1 VCCLYEKDFY
11 MFPNVRSFKL
21 QRIIQISVFSLLTGC
36 AASIDA
42 TKDVQSAR
50 NLAQKQ
56 LPVVIDESQAWQPG
70 ESLSADAALAYAITH
85 DALLKRDLS
94 IIVQRRAEIAQ
105 AELPANPTINGAFG
119 IAIDGLSGA
128 PIILQGMQGLSW
140 LWTRPDRIAAAEQTL
155 QQAILTAA
163 SRTIEVVA
171 DVRTKHLTV
180 SNYATLLELAEQD
193 TTLARRALGITIEHA
208 SVGEA
213 SGNAIDKARISM
225 LQSEHTS
232 QQAANKL
239 AIASLE
245 LLHAMGCPEVESV
258 LDVIPLQLT
267 NYTDYSD
274 VTLLSFAIEQRL
286 DLATK
291 RAIITKRSA
300 EIGLANPPLIS
311 ASVMFNENFGDRQ
324 AILPG
329 GSITIALDGD
339 AKESVADSKMQ
350 QAMFEYI
357 DAMRTVVKEVRTL
370 HESFLSSTLELDIDS
385 QIVRVTETSL
395 ERAVDADKRGEFH
408 PLQLIPIQRELIKAK
423 QHKLQDALIVSTTVI
438 ALERAVGGT
447 FTGIYK

>member
-1 VCCLYEKDFY
+1 

-193 TTLARRALGITIEHA
+193 TTLARRALEITIEHA
-208 SVGEA
+208 SAGEA

-232 QQAANKL
+232 QQAVNKL

-267 NYTDYSD
+267 NYTDYTD

-350 QAMFEYI
+350 QSMFEYI

-370 HESFLSSTLELDIDS
+370 HESFLSSTVELDIDS
-385 QIVRVTETSL
+385 QIVRATETSL
-395 ERAVDADKRGEFH
+395 ERAVDANKRGEFH
-408 PLQLIPIQRELIKAK
+408 PLQLIPIQRELITAK

>member
-1 VCCLYEKDFY
+1 
-11 MFPNVRSFKL
+11 
-21 QRIIQISVFSLLTGC
+21 
-36 AASIDA
+36 
-42 TKDVQSAR
+42 
-50 NLAQKQ
+50 
-56 LPVVIDESQAWQPG
+56 
-70 ESLSADAALAYAITH
+70 
-85 DALLKRDLS
+85 
-94 IIVQRRAEIAQ
+94 
-105 AELPANPTINGAFG
+105 
-119 IAIDGLSGA
+119 
-128 PIILQGMQGLSW
+128 
-140 LWTRPDRIAAAEQTL
+140 
-155 QQAILTAA
+155 
-163 SRTIEVVA
+163 
-171 DVRTKHLTV
+171 
-180 SNYATLLELAEQD
+180 
-193 TTLARRALGITIEHA
+193 
-208 SVGEA
+208 
-213 SGNAIDKARISM
+213 M

-232 QQAANKL
+232 QQAVNKL

-267 NYTDYSD
+267 NYTDYTD

-300 EIGLANPPLIS
+300 EIGLANPPHIS

-350 QAMFEYI
+350 QSMFEYI

-385 QIVRVTETSL
+385 QIVRATETSL
-395 ERAVDADKRGEFH
+395 ERAVDANKRGEFH
-408 PLQLIPIQRELIKAK
+408 PLQLIPIQRELITAK

>member
-1 VCCLYEKDFY
+1 

-70 ESLSADAALAYAITH
+70 ESLSVDAALAYAITH

-180 SNYATLLELAEQD
+180 SNYATLLELAQQD
-193 TTLARRALGITIEHA
+193 TTLARRALEITIEHA
-208 SVGEA
+208 SAGEA
-213 SGNAIDKARISM
+213 SGNAIDKAHISM

-232 QQAANKL
+232 QQAVNKL

-350 QAMFEYI
+350 QSMFEYI

-385 QIVRVTETSL
+385 KIVRATETSL
-395 ERAVDADKRGEFH
+395 ERAVDANKRGEFH
-408 PLQLIPIQRELIKAK
+408 PLQLIPIQRELITAK

>member
-1 VCCLYEKDFY
+1 
-11 MFPNVRSFKL
+11 
-21 QRIIQISVFSLLTGC
+21 
-36 AASIDA
+36 
-42 TKDVQSAR
+42 
-50 NLAQKQ
+50 
-56 LPVVIDESQAWQPG
+56 
-70 ESLSADAALAYAITH
+70 
-85 DALLKRDLS
+85 
-94 IIVQRRAEIAQ
+94 
-105 AELPANPTINGAFG
+105 
-119 IAIDGLSGA
+119 
-128 PIILQGMQGLSW
+128 
-140 LWTRPDRIAAAEQTL
+140 
-155 QQAILTAA
+155 
-163 SRTIEVVA
+163 
-171 DVRTKHLTV
+171 
-180 SNYATLLELAEQD
+180 LELAEQD
-193 TTLARRALGITIEHA
+193 TTLARRALEITIEHA
-208 SVGEA
+208 SAGEA

-232 QQAANKL
+232 QQAVNKL
-239 AIASLE
+239 AIARLE

-258 LDVIPLQLT
+258 LDVVPLQLT

-395 ERAVDADKRGEFH
+395 ERAVDANKRGEFH
-408 PLQLIPIQRELIKAK
+408 PLQLIPIQRELVKAK

>member
-1 VCCLYEKDFY
+1 

-70 ESLSADAALAYAITH
+70 ESLSVDAALAYAITH

-180 SNYATLLELAEQD
+180 SNYATLLELAQQD
-193 TTLARRALGITIEHA
+193 TILARRALEITIEHA
-208 SVGEA
+208 SAGEA
-213 SGNAIDKARISM
+213 SGNAIDKAHISM

-232 QQAANKL
+232 QQAVNKL

-350 QAMFEYI
+350 QSMFEYI

-385 QIVRVTETSL
+385 QIVRATETSL
-395 ERAVDADKRGEFH
+395 ERAVDANKRGEFH
-408 PLQLIPIQRELIKAK
+408 PLQLIPIQRELITAK

>member
-1 VCCLYEKDFY
+1 

-193 TTLARRALGITIEHA
+193 TTLARRALEITIEHA
-208 SVGEA
+208 SAGEA

-232 QQAANKL
+232 QQAVNKL

-267 NYTDYSD
+267 NYTDYTD

-385 QIVRVTETSL
+385 QIVRATETSL
-395 ERAVDADKRGEFH
+395 ERAVDANKRGEFH
-408 PLQLIPIQRELIKAK
+408 PLQLIPIQRELITAK

>member
-1 VCCLYEKDFY
+1 

-70 ESLSADAALAYAITH
+70 KSLSVDAALAYAITH
-85 DALLKRDLS
+85 DAILKRDLS

-180 SNYATLLELAEQD
+180 SNYATLLELAQQD
-193 TTLARRALGITIEHA
+193 TTLARRALEITIEHA
-208 SVGEA
+208 SAGEA
-213 SGNAIDKARISM
+213 SGNAIDKAHISM

-232 QQAANKL
+232 QQAVNKL

-350 QAMFEYI
+350 QSMFEYI

-385 QIVRVTETSL
+385 QIVRATETSL
-395 ERAVDADKRGEFH
+395 ERAVDANKRGEFH
-408 PLQLIPIQRELIKAK
+408 PLQLIPIQRELITAK

>member
-1 VCCLYEKDFY
+1 

-70 ESLSADAALAYAITH
+70 ESLSVDAALAYAITH

-128 PIILQGMQGLSW
+128 PIILQGIQGLSW

-180 SNYATLLELAEQD
+180 SNYATLLELAQQD
-193 TTLARRALGITIEHA
+193 TTLARRALEITIEHA
-208 SVGEA
+208 SAGEA
-213 SGNAIDKARISM
+213 SGNAIDKAHISM

-232 QQAANKL
+232 QQAVNKL

-350 QAMFEYI
+350 QSMFEYI

-385 QIVRVTETSL
+385 QIVRATETSL
-395 ERAVDADKRGEFH
+395 ERAVDANKRGEFH
-408 PLQLIPIQRELIKAK
+408 PLQLIPIQRELITAK

>member
-1 VCCLYEKDFY
+1 
-11 MFPNVRSFKL
+11 
-21 QRIIQISVFSLLTGC
+21 VFSLLTGC

-193 TTLARRALGITIEHA
+193 TTLARRALEITIEHA
-208 SVGEA
+208 SAGEA

-232 QQAANKL
+232 QQAVNKL

-267 NYTDYSD
+267 NYTDYTD

-350 QAMFEYI
+350 QSMFEYI

-385 QIVRVTETSL
+385 QIVRATETSL
-395 ERAVDADKRGEFH
+395 ERAVDANKRGEFH
-408 PLQLIPIQRELIKAK
+408 PLQLIPIQRELITAK

>member
-1 VCCLYEKDFY
+1 

-70 ESLSADAALAYAITH
+70 ESLSVDAALAYAITH

-180 SNYATLLELAEQD
+180 SNYATLLELAQQD
-193 TTLARRALGITIEHA
+193 TTLARRALEITIEHA
-208 SVGEA
+208 SAGEA
-213 SGNAIDKARISM
+213 SGNAIDKAHISM

-232 QQAANKL
+232 QQAVNKL

-350 QAMFEYI
+350 QSMFEYI

-385 QIVRVTETSL
+385 QIVRATETSL
-395 ERAVDADKRGEFH
+395 ERAVDANKRGEFH
-408 PLQLIPIQRELIKAK
+408 PLQLIPIQRELITAK